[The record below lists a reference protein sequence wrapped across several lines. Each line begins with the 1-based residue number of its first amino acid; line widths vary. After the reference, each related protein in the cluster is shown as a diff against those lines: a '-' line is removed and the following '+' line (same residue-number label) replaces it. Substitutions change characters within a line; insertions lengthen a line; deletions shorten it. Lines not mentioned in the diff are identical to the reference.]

1 MYCNNYKQW
10 RLAVANYYSI
20 EQKEA
25 KKILISLF
33 FGANPRSDIPF
44 LWKLKQ
50 EIDEAVEI
58 ILNDNDY
65 LIYKNYFSEKLNP
78 NYTRI
83 SYIIA
88 EKEN

>member
-1 MYCNNYKQW
+1 MS
-10 RLAVANYYSI
+10 RRR
-20 EQKEA
+20 QK
-25 KKILISLF
+25 KNINFII

-65 LIYKNYFSEKLNP
+65 LIYQNYFLEKPNP

-83 SYIIA
+83 YYIIA
-88 EKEN
+88 EKENEVVSHVID